1 MKPTISNAFTFTEK
15 VNVEA
20 GALMV
25 PMEFVTSITSM
36 PVVVNVANKRK
47 IQILS
52 VVITAHIVGPLEM
65 SALAP

>member
-1 MKPTISNAFTFTEK
+1 M
-15 VNVEA
+15 EA

-25 PMEFVTSITSM
+25 QMEFVISIMSM
-36 PVVVNVANKRK
+36 LVVVNVANKRK